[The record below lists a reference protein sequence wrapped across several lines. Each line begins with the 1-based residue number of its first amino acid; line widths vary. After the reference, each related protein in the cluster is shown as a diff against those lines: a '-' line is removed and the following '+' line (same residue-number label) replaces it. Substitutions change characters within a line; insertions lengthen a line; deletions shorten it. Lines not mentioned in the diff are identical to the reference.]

1 MISSLPTFRWAISTV
16 PAWRCST
23 SAFLTT
29 SLPMASA
36 PRADCGRGAAL
47 VSAGCQVAHLHGGD
61 EAELLLGEKSVARL
75 RPVLLESGRARTE
88 GGSVLL
94 RLGGES
100 DVRLLLSLLSVA
112 IKRCADDGCGG
123 NGPWCRLGRGVAVD

>member
-1 MISSLPTFRWAISTV
+1 MDVGVNAAGPFSQRVLALTRPWPNVTV
-16 PAWRCST
+16 HK
-23 SAFLTT
+23 
-29 SLPMASA
+29 
-36 PRADCGRGAAL
+36 ADCGRGAAL

-61 EAELLLGEKSVARL
+61 EAELLLGERSLARL
-75 RPVLLESGRARTE
+75 RPVLLESGRARTD

-123 NGPWCRLGRGVAVD
+123 NGPWCRVGRGAAVG